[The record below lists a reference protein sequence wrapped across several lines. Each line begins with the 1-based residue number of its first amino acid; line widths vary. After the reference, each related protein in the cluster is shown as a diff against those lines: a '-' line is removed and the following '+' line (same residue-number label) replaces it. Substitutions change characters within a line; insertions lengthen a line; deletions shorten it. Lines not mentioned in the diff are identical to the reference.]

1 MAESENVGLVGTGS
15 VRYRIVVR
23 GELGPLIGPFENLK
37 IFSYSVMIGDI
48 VDQAQ
53 LHGILEWLGE
63 RGVQIVSVS
72 PAGDCHEGH
81 DLGGEGASC
90 K

>member
-1 MAESENVGLVGTGS
+1 MGIGP

-23 GELGPLIGPFENLK
+23 GELDPLIGPFENMNVCH
-37 IFSYSVMIGDI
+37 YSVMIGDI

-72 PAGDCHEGH
+72 PAGD
-81 DLGGEGASC
+81 
-90 K
+90 